1 MLAALLLLASQSV
14 TAADIA
20 DGSAA
25 VAGDDL
31 DAYYAALESAELRGG
46 AYNDE
51 LTEPLLGLAMALQAR
66 GEHGDALALFKR
78 GAHLARI
85 NDGLHSS
92 RQIPLLRGE
101 IASLIAS
108 GDYAVADDRQR
119 YLYRVQLRG
128 RERGERLAEAYME
141 HADWQYQA
149 YRLRLESEGF
159 DRLINMANL
168 YQAALK
174 DVVEHEGDTSP
185 AMLPPL
191 HGLLRAQYL
200 IAGYDLSPLTQAPVE
215 DVRARQNL
223 YRFAAYKR
231 QSYAT
236 GQSIIQAMHDISSRA
251 PDARQRVLDSAHTLA
266 MLGDWHLWND
276 QPQAAERAYAE
287 AWAEL
292 AGLDDAQDQASALL
306 GAPVALPALAG
317 LEPLPPEA
325 QDDPAAV
332 QLMFSITASGRTR
345 SLRRLDENAELDGRA
360 LRLMR
365 TLRTTRFRPRFEAGQ
380 PAETQQLVKAFDL
393 K

>member
-1 MLAALLLLASQSV
+1 VLAALLLLASQSG
-14 TAADIA
+14 TAADSA
-20 DGSAA
+20 DSSDA
-25 VAGDDL
+25 VTGDDL

-66 GEHGDALALFKR
+66 GEHDDALALFKR

-119 YLYRVQLRG
+119 YLYRVQLRK
-128 RERGERLAEAYME
+128 GERLAEAYME

-168 YQAALK
+168 YRAALK
-174 DVVEHEGDTSP
+174 EVVEHEGDTSP
-185 AMLPPL
+185 ATLPPL
-191 HGLLRAQYL
+191 QGLLRAQYL
-200 IAGYDLSPLTQAPVE
+200 IAGYDLGPLTQAPVE

-236 GQSIIQAMHDISSRA
+236 GQSIIQAMHDIGSRA
-251 PDARQRVLDSAHTLA
+251 PDARQRALDSAHTLA

-276 QPQAAERAYAE
+276 QRQSAEQAYAG
-287 AWAEL
+287 AWLEL

-325 QDDPAAV
+325 QDDPDAV
-332 QLMFSITASGRTR
+332 QLMFSVTASGRTR
-345 SLRRLDENAELDGRA
+345 SLRRLDDNAELDGRA
-360 LRLMR
+360 FRLMR
-365 TLRTTRFRPRFEAGQ
+365 TLRATRFRPRFEAGQ